1 MPTVGVVLP
10 GQRTMTSG
18 LCRARNTSTSC
29 AFQASSSVCM
39 SSMLRFSVLVG
50 MVVSWSRVRCNEAAV
65 VGQVGESDY
74 RRRRPQPPDRVSR
87 SSGAVCGG
95 GVVRFLEIFR
105 YELAYRLKSGATW
118 VYAGILFLVAMGMF
132 LALAEEAGH
141 VNAPERIAGLTVIIG
156 MFGMLVTAALFGE
169 AAVRD
174 VEVEMDALLFS
185 SPVGKA
191 EFLGGRFLG
200 SLVVNAVV
208 ILAIPLGILAATWI
222 ASTGAEEVGPLR
234 LAAHI
239 EPYFTFQLPNL
250 VLVGA
255 VLFTI
260 GMFARQT
267 LPVYLGAIAF
277 FIGYV
282 VMLNYVDRIANPTVA
297 TLVDP
302 LGAATL
308 MELTQYWTEAERNTR
323 LVGLPTA
330 LAWNRALWLGVSA
343 AVLAL
348 LFGTFRFAHVEE
360 GGRHRRRRAVAPALP
375 TERSWPVN
383 VPRAQG
389 SFGPWSATRQ
399 TVADARTGPAGAVSA
414 GWSSLFRPAAAALTL
429 LWGWTVARRSST
441 RPPGR

>member
-1 MPTVGVVLP
+1 
-10 GQRTMTSG
+10 
-18 LCRARNTSTSC
+18 
-29 AFQASSSVCM
+29 
-39 SSMLRFSVLVG
+39 
-50 MVVSWSRVRCNEAAV
+50 
-65 VGQVGESDY
+65 
-74 RRRRPQPPDRVSR
+74 
-87 SSGAVCGG
+87 
-95 GVVRFLEIFR
+95 
-105 YELAYRLKSGATW
+105 
-118 VYAGILFLVAMGMF
+118 
-132 LALAEEAGH
+132 
-141 VNAPERIAGLTVIIG
+141 

-200 SLVVNAVV
+200 SLVVNALVM
-208 ILAIPLGILAATWI
+208 IAIPLGIAVATWI
-222 ASTGAEEVGPLR
+222 ASRGAEEVGPFR

-267 LPVYLGAIAF
+267 LPVYLGAIGF
-277 FIGYV
+277 FIAYV
-282 VMLNYVDRIANPTVA
+282 VMLNYVNRIASPTLA

-323 LVGLPTA
+323 LVGLPAA
-330 LAWNRALWLGVSA
+330 LAWNRAVWLAVAA

-348 LFGTFRFAHVEE
+348 LFGTFRFAHAEE
-360 GGRHRRRRAVAPALP
+360 GGRRRGDGASPPPCPPSGRGRSTSRALRAPSVPGA
-375 TERSWPVN
+375 RS
-383 VPRAQG
+383 
-389 SFGPWSATRQ
+389 
-399 TVADARTGPAGAVSA
+399 
-414 GWSSLFRPAAAALTL
+414 
-429 LWGWTVARRSST
+429 ARR
-441 RPPGR
+441 